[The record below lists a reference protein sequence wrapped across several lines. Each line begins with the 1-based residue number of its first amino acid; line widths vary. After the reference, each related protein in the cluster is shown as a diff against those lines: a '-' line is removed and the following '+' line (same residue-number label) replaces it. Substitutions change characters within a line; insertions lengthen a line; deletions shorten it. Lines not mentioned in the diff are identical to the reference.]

1 MDATATFKRTV
12 KSPVASSSSSD
23 KAYLETALDHI
34 SVTPGEIS
42 EKV

>member
-12 KSPVASSSSSD
+12 KSPVVASSSD

>member
-1 MDATATFKRTV
+1 MDATTTFKRTV
-12 KSPVASSSSSD
+12 KSSVASSSD